1 MNIICSGS
9 FVAGASSRMLAGRAV
24 GGAITSAAEAEA
36 DAVARR
42 EKLHSKLRA
51 QSFPADSNR
60 KVRTVWM
67 VMVHRN
73 GNCVGL
79 VSFRYFL
86 SKYIICNT
94 RLLAET
100 GSSGTNESKST

>member
-1 MNIICSGS
+1 
-9 FVAGASSRMLAGRAV
+9 MLAGRAV

>member
-1 MNIICSGS
+1 
-9 FVAGASSRMLAGRAV
+9 MLAGRAV

-60 KVRTVWM
+60 KVRYVLYGW
-67 VMVHRN
+67 
-73 GNCVGL
+73 
-79 VSFRYFL
+79 
-86 SKYIICNT
+86 
-94 RLLAET
+94 
-100 GSSGTNESKST
+100 